1 MPPSFRDPR
10 HDDHDRTTALAAQ
23 LTAVHDD
30 LRARVRLIRDGLV
43 RPGTTT
49 VASES
54 PAAGILEHCLGFCRA
69 LQAHHTGED
78 DGLFAALRVER
89 PDLGPMLDKLVE
101 DHHLVAGILARVE
114 HLVDT
119 ATSAVDDGHRARLV
133 GELDGLTA
141 IMDSHFAFEERSIG
155 AALDGLDDESWVEAV
170 LSVRDDDDY

>member
-1 MPPSFRDPR
+1 MLPSSRDPR
-10 HDDHDRTTALAAQ
+10 HDDQDRTVALAAQ
-23 LTAVHDD
+23 LSAVHDD
-30 LRARVRLIRDGLV
+30 LRARVRVLRDSLG
-43 RPGTTT
+43 GDG
-49 VASES
+49 A
-54 PAAGILEHCLGFCRA
+54 PAAGEPPPVAGLLAHCLGFCRA

-119 ATSAVDDGHRARLV
+119 AAGAVDDGHRARLV

-141 IMDSHFAFEERSIG
+141 IMDSHFAFEERSITAAIDRLG
-155 AALDGLDDESWVEAV
+155 ATVAGRPWSAAV
-170 LSVRDDDDY
+170 FTA